1 MKPAR
6 IFLFTIAFLT
16 FLVVAAFLALNVFSD
31 KLSEIAFVPTG
42 KFEVQQPLDENA
54 YDNVSMWISRPDK
67 TQEDPA
73 RWQPRFAAPEAGS
86 PPPADK
92 ARPPEPVPPYAVFF
106 VHPTSYLDKASW
118 NAPLDDAAANDR
130 ARLFVKGMA
139 SPFNQASKI
148 WIPRYRQAAIGAFLS
163 DDPAA
168 NEALDAA
175 YRDVEQSFV
184 YFLNHTD
191 RETPIVLAGHSQ
203 GSLHLLRLL
212 ASRIAG
218 TEVEKRI
225 AAVYAI
231 GWPVSLEHD
240 LPSLGLPACRTRDD
254 SGCLVSW
261 VSFAE
266 PAETAQMLHRY
277 DTSPGFDGKPRG
289 NSAILCTNPLS
300 GRIGGAASKDD
311 NKGTLVPDLDL
322 RSGELVT
329 KMVPAHCDGKGILLI
344 GNAPAM
350 GPAMLPGNNYHVYD
364 IPLFWRNLQLD
375 ATHRVTEWNKL
386 AH

>member
-6 IFLFTIAFLT
+6 IFLFIVAFLT
-16 FLVVAAFLALNVFSD
+16 FLVVAGFLALNVFSD

-42 KFEVQQPLDENA
+42 KFEVQQPLEENA
-54 YDNVSMWISRPDK
+54 YDNAAMWFSRPN
-67 TQEDPA
+67 TGVPDPA
-73 RWQPRFAAPEAGS
+73 RWQPNFAKGTPAEPEGE
-86 PPPADK
+86 PP
-92 ARPPEPVPPYAVFF
+92 PPYAVFF
-106 VHPTSYLDKASW
+106 VHPTSYLDKSKW

-130 ARLFVKGMA
+130 AKLFLKGMA
-139 SPFNQASKI
+139 SPFNQASEI
-148 WIPRYRQAAIGAFLS
+148 WAPRYRQAAIGAFLS
-163 DDPAA
+163 EDPAA

-175 YRDVEQSFV
+175 YRDVEQAFV

-191 RETPIVLAGHSQ
+191 RKTPIVLAGHSQ

-218 TEVEKRI
+218 TDVEKRI

-231 GWPVSLEHD
+231 GWPVSLAHD
-240 LPSLGLPACRTRDD
+240 LPSLGLPACKTRDD

-266 PAETAQMLHRY
+266 PAETAQMLRRY
-277 DTSPGFDGKPRG
+277 DTSPGFDGKKRG
-289 NSAILCTNPLS
+289 DSPILCTNPIS
-300 GRIGGAASKDD
+300 GRMGGAASKDD
-311 NKGTLVPDLDL
+311 NKGTLVPNLDL
-322 RSGELVT
+322 SSGELVT

-350 GPAMLPGNNYHVYD
+350 GAAVLPGNNYHVYD

-375 ATHRVTEWNKL
+375 VTHRVTEWNKI